1 VLYEELN
8 SKSIRELERMNPEAS
23 DGSQRRQAIGRI
35 LQAKKERR
43 QNVRTWAF
51 FTIGTVVALLGT
63 VVKFL
68 H

>member
-8 SKSIRELERMNPEAS
+8 SNSIRKLERMNAEAYE
-23 DGSQRRQAIGRI
+23 GSQRRQEIGPI

-51 FTIGTVVALLGT
+51 FTIGTVVGLLGIM
-63 VVKFL
+63 VKFL